1 MLYLIY
7 NEIILLNII
16 LLYYYYYNNMP
27 LNKITNQ
34 NIKKIVCVY
43 QLQFTNERSPGIG
56 DFLRGCFFTMQLAK
70 LLNLEFELD
79 ISNHPISKYIENSDK
94 NSGINYDNVEFILG
108 QNRPPHLWQK
118 SNNYLN
124 IDFANQIIDKINNHH
139 HSDTF
144 SFFTN
149 AFPIFYNFLDTGRE
163 NIKNMI
169 RPNTFMLEYIDHT
182 LNEMGLV
189 RNTYATIHIRSGD
202 QYLTKSEPMTFEFIN
217 KIKGY
222 INRLIIPNKKY
233 LIISDS
239 NILKIALKSY
249 PNFYIINRKIEHL
262 GGDNIRSTE
271 TNGVMNTLLDFY
283 LMSYSNAI
291 FTLSN
296 YDHISGFSQYCSVI
310 NKIPFNFIILK

>member
-1 MLYLIY
+1 MS
-7 NEIILLNII
+7 
-16 LLYYYYYNNMP
+16 
-27 LNKITNQ
+27 LNKITNK

-43 QLQFTNERSPGIG
+43 QLQFINSKSDGIG

-79 ISNHPISKYIENSDK
+79 ISNHPIAKYIENFGK
-94 NSGINYDNVEFILG
+94 KSGINYDNLEWIIG
-108 QNRPPHLWQK
+108 HNRPPHLWQNL
-118 SNNYLN
+118 NNHLDINY
-124 IDFANQIIDKINNHH
+124 ANQIIDKINNHH
-139 HSDTF
+139 TSDTYAL
-144 SFFTN
+144 FTN

-163 NIKNMI
+163 KIKNMI
-169 RPNTFMLEYIDHT
+169 QPNAFMQEYIDTT
-182 LNEMGLV
+182 LNEHNLT

-202 QYLTKSEPMTFEFIN
+202 RYLTNSENMNIKFIN
-217 KIKGY
+217 KVKKY
-222 INRLIIPNKKY
+222 INRLIVPNKKY

-262 GGDNIRSTE
+262 GGNHMKSSE

-291 FTLSN
+291 FTLSV
-296 YDHISGFSQYCSVI
+296 YEHISGFSQYCSVI
-310 NKIPFNFIILK
+310 NKIPFSYIIVK